1 MRAII
6 TVNVIHYCLHDII
19 FSYLKSYKNQNVAV
33 NLNFTH
39 ICQKHNLILFN
50 YVYRQV
56 LRTCLVMIF

>member
-19 FSYLKSYKNQNVAV
+19 ISYLKSFINQNVAV